1 MGCPDD
7 SGSITLQTLFVLVVC
22 LVLGQIQAFF
32 LTLRIIRRIQDN
44 LFEVDRVAQMTW
56 NVTLDD
62 SSIVVRTPGSE
73 RRRTCWHSIK
83 GVTDASTM
91 VGIWY
96 NSGQGFFIPARA
108 FSDPSAHA
116 AFAEWASER
125 LRSATVSSSAVKS
138 A

>member
-1 MGCPDD
+1 
-7 SGSITLQTLFVLVVC
+7 
-22 LVLGQIQAFF
+22 
-32 LTLRIIRRIQDN
+32 
-44 LFEVDRVAQMTW
+44 MTW

-73 RRRTCWHSIK
+73 RRTSWHSIK
-83 GVTDASTM
+83 GVTDAPTM

-108 FSDPSAHA
+108 FSDPSARA

-125 LRSATVSSSAVKS
+125 LRSATVSSSAVNS